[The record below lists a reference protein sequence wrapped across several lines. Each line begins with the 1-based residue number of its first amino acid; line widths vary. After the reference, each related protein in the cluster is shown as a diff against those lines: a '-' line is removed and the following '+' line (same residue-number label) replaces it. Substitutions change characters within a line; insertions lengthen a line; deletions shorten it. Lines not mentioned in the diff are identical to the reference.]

1 MKHRSII
8 DSKRVSVSQELV
20 LPNGMVIPNRIVK
33 APMTERIAKS
43 DHIPHSGHLNLYSE
57 WAKGGA
63 GLIVT
68 GNVMVDR
75 TYLEAPGNLV
85 LDETQSLDAFKELAT
100 KVKRFGAS
108 IWMQLNHPGPQSPR
122 SLTAAPVAPSPVP
135 ARKPEFFCTPRALSP
150 TEIDQII
157 EQFAYTAAAA
167 KKAGFDGVQVH
178 ASYGYLL
185 SSFLSPRTNQRTD
198 RWGGNLENR
207 ARLLR
212 TVVQAIRESTGR
224 DFALSVRI
232 NVSDYLPKG
241 FTMADAIKTIK
252 WLESDTVD
260 SVDLS
265 GGSYDRSISFER
277 KYRHPDREDL
287 FSNIAKQVKKSVSI
301 PIMIT
306 GTLRSGSYMNS
317 IIEKGWV
324 DAVGMARPLLC
335 DVEFPAKLV
344 DGYMGRVAEPRY
356 HLEYRDPME
365 RIIKEIFW
373 YYEQIHRLSIGSK
386 IDLDLN
392 IDDSF
397 MSVLARENAL
407 TEGVIQRRQ
416 AEMA

>member
-1 MKHRSII
+1 
-8 DSKRVSVSQELV
+8 
-20 LPNGMVIPNRIVK
+20 
-33 APMTERIAKS
+33 MTERIAKS
-43 DHIPHSGHLNLYSE
+43 DHIPHPGLIKLYSE

-75 TYLEAPGNLV
+75 THLEAPGNMV
-85 LDETQSLDAFKELAT
+85 LDEPRSTDAFKELAGT
-100 KVKRFGAS
+100 VRSFGAS

-122 SLTAAPVAPSPVP
+122 SLTPVPVAPSPVP

-150 TEIDQII
+150 TEINQIV
-157 EQFAYTAAAA
+157 EQFAFSAAAA

-198 RWGGNLENR
+198 RWGGSLENR

-212 TVVQAIRESTGR
+212 TVARAIRESTGR

-232 NVSDYLPKG
+232 NVSDYLPNG
-241 FTMADAIKTIK
+241 FTMAEAIKTIQ
-252 WLESDTVD
+252 WLESDSVD

-277 KYRHPDREDL
+277 KYRHPDRENL
-287 FSNIAKQVKKSVSI
+287 FSNIARRVKKSVSI
-301 PIMIT
+301 PVMIT
-306 GTLRSGSYMNS
+306 GTLRTGSYMNS
-317 IIEKGWV
+317 IIDKGWV

-335 DVEFPAKLV
+335 DVEFPAKLI
-344 DGYMGRVAEPRY
+344 DGYMGKVAEPRY

-365 RIIKEIFW
+365 RIVKEIFW
-373 YYEQIHRLSIGSK
+373 YYEQIHRLSTGYK

-407 TEGVIQRRQ
+407 TEGVLERRK
-416 AEMA
+416 AETA

>member
-1 MKHRSII
+1 
-8 DSKRVSVSQELV
+8 
-20 LPNGMVIPNRIVK
+20 
-33 APMTERIAKS
+33 
-43 DHIPHSGHLNLYSE
+43 
-57 WAKGGA
+57 
-63 GLIVT
+63 
-68 GNVMVDR
+68 
-75 TYLEAPGNLV
+75 
-85 LDETQSLDAFKELAT
+85 
-100 KVKRFGAS
+100 
-108 IWMQLNHPGPQSPR
+108 
-122 SLTAAPVAPSPVP
+122 
-135 ARKPEFFCTPRALSP
+135 
-150 TEIDQII
+150 
-157 EQFAYTAAAA
+157 
-167 KKAGFDGVQVH
+167 
-178 ASYGYLL
+178 
-185 SSFLSPRTNQRTD
+185 
-198 RWGGNLENR
+198 
-207 ARLLR
+207 
-212 TVVQAIRESTGR
+212 
-224 DFALSVRI
+224 
-232 NVSDYLPKG
+232 
-241 FTMADAIKTIK
+241 MADAIKTIK

-287 FSNIAKQVKKSVSI
+287 FSNIAKQVTKSVSI

-407 TEGVIQRRQ
+407 TEGVIQRRE